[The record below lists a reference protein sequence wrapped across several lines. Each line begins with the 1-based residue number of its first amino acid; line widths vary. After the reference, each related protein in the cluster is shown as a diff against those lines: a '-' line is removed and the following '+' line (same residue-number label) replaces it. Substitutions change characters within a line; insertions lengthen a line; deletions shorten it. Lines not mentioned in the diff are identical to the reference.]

1 MGDIIAGL
9 EGGLVTISRTK
20 YIADISAFI
29 LADVSD
35 NEPGEFRDGNPEF
48 VALARVREFKN
59 REGVRIY
66 DNVRAR
72 TRDGRTNG
80 NQISFESYDYETRK
94 MRRKAE
100 VLQYKKNINTQ
111 ADDYKFLIS
120 KNGLSQ
126 AQLRRLQLAQTIAS
140 CKVVKGSCS
149 DILYDESIPFEDGL

>member
-1 MGDIIAGL
+1 MGDILAGL
-9 EGGLVTISRTK
+9 ATGLVTLSRTK
-20 YIADISAFI
+20 YIADISSFL
-29 LADVSD
+29 LADLSD

-48 VALARVREFKN
+48 VALARVREYSN

-80 NQISFESYDYETRK
+80 NQISFVAFDYETRK

-111 ADDYKFLIS
+111 ADDYKLLLS
-120 KNGLSQ
+120 KHGLSQ
-126 AQLRRLQLAQTIAS
+126 AQLRKLLLAQTIAS

-149 DILYDESIPFEDGL
+149 DILYDERVPFEDGL

>member
-9 EGGLVTISRTK
+9 ATGLVTISRTK
-20 YIADISAFI
+20 YIADISSFI
-29 LADVSD
+29 LADISD
-35 NEPGEFRDGNPEF
+35 NELGEFRDGNPEF
-48 VALARVREFKN
+48 VALARVREYKN

-66 DNVRAR
+66 DNVRVR

-80 NQISFESYDYETRK
+80 NQISFESFDYETRK

-111 ADDYKFLIS
+111 ADEYKFLIS

-126 AQLRRLQLAQTIAS
+126 AKLRKLRLAQSIAS
-140 CKVVKGSCS
+140 CKVMTGLCN
-149 DILYDESIPFEDGL
+149 DIIYDERIPFEGGL